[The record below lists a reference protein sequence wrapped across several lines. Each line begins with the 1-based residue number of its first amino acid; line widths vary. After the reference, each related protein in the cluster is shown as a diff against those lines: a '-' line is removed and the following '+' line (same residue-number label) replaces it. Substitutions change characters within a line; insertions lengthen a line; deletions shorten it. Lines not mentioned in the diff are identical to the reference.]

1 MRHVALSTFLIGY
14 TRRTLSM
21 TASLTSCKPRIL
33 CLHGYYQNAS
43 IFSNKIAGARRKIE
57 REYDLHFLDGPILLP
72 PLEIGDTAV
81 DEFGTEEPTSL
92 LSSLPP
98 RGWWCKSETGDYSH
112 IHEAFE
118 YIAKHV
124 KEECVQYDAIIG
136 FSQGGTLA
144 TALAVSGI
152 LGPNLRAVVTAGSP
166 YNQQVFQ
173 IALELQSTS
182 PNDVVN
188 GFDNVPKLHFAGS
201 TDALVSMESTSEL
214 CRSGGSGKLIVHDQG
229 HLFPTRSARVKE
241 VLDFLD
247 VALSCRN
254 SGQSDGIPV
263 K

>member
-1 MRHVALSTFLIGY
+1 MLVALFFIVY
-14 TRRTLSM
+14 TTPTLSM

-33 CLHGYYQNAS
+33 CLHGYYQHAS
-43 IFSNKIAGARRKIE
+43 IFANKIAGARRKIE

-72 PLEIGDTAV
+72 PLETSDTAI
-81 DEFGTEEPTSL
+81 DEFGAEEPTSL
-92 LSSLPP
+92 LSLPS
-98 RGWWCKSETGDYSH
+98 RGWWCKSEAGDYSL

-118 YIAKHV
+118 YISRHI
-124 KEECVQYDAIIG
+124 KEECAQYDAIIG

-152 LGPNLRAVVTAGSP
+152 IGPNLRAVVTAGAP

-214 CRSGGSGKLIVHDQG
+214 CRIGGSGELIVHDQG

-241 VLDFLD
+241 ILDFLD
-247 VALSCRN
+247 VALSC
-254 SGQSDGIPV
+254 
-263 K
+263 

>member
-1 MRHVALSTFLIGY
+1 MRHVALSFLGY
-14 TRRTLSM
+14 TARTLSM

-33 CLHGYYQNAS
+33 CLHGYYQHAS
-43 IFSNKIAGARRKIE
+43 IFANKIAGARRKIE
-57 REYDLHFLDGPILLP
+57 RAYDLHFLDGPILLP
-72 PLEIGDTAV
+72 PLQVGDNDN
-81 DEFGTEEPTSL
+81 DEFGAEEPASL
-92 LSSLPP
+92 LSLPP
-98 RGWWCKSETGDYSH
+98 RGWWCKSETGDYLL

-152 LGPNLRAVVTAGSP
+152 LGPNLRAVVTAGAP

-173 IALELQSTS
+173 IALELQTTS

-201 TDALVSMESTSEL
+201 TDALVSLESTSEL

-247 VALSCRN
+247 VAFS
-254 SGQSDGIPV
+254 
-263 K
+263 